1 MPYLFLCSFFLFI
14 IIWQGRE
21 TLSIF
26 SALEYVLT
34 ANKET
39 RNIRFFFSR
48 KSQLKIISP
57 HDLHFSIV
65 SGFETQQDWSQFSS
79 KCKFEQHYTFCHNTI
94 YVGYFRHPVKNH
106 PFLILTI
113 AHFKTGEFLKMF
125 WKLRILPVEYSVVQS
140 SFLVEISSNWGSSMP
155 LSTSRGICGSQM
167 KMRSSVVC
175 ETAIWQKK
183 CYCIVFLHDVTFTWH
198 WHKILLRLLK
208 SLGI

>member
-1 MPYLFLCSFFLFI
+1 MFFQGKVNWKSYPHSISIFPLYRDLKHSKIDHSFLQNVSLNSITLFVTTLFI
-14 IIWQGRE
+14 
-21 TLSIF
+21 S
-26 SALEYVLT
+26 
-34 ANKET
+34 
-39 RNIRFFFSR
+39 
-48 KSQLKIISP
+48 
-57 HDLHFSIV
+57 
-65 SGFETQQDWSQFSS
+65 
-79 KCKFEQHYTFCHNTI
+79 I
-94 YVGYFRHPVKNH
+94 YVGYFCQPVKNH

-113 AHFKTGEFLKMF
+113 AHFKTGEFFKMF

-208 SLGI
+208 SFGI